1 MLMRRNVSRSGRLL
15 AGACAFLLG
24 MGAPSAALAR
34 PVVTARAD
42 VLPIHVDPARPHS
55 ATYPGTGYNLGA
67 GAALEIEWRISG
79 TEYDGSPS
87 PLTWIKVYTPAGTKV
102 HPRGFPTCPEALLA
116 ADGPQACP
124 RGSLAGAPGEGA
136 GVVTFGQ
143 TRVPET
149 VTVEPFFRP
158 GGLFWYV
165 RGQTPVA
172 LELISKGTVVLN
184 PQPGFAELATGE
196 VPLVESVAGGPF
208 ASIERLKLT
217 VGAALMK
224 DGKLVSYGTLPNNC
238 PKGGFTGKTELSFLN
253 GETISTTTTLACPKQ
268 KAASR

>member
-1 MLMRRNVSRSGRLL
+1 MRRNVSTSCRLL
-15 AGACAFLLG
+15 AGALTFLLW
-24 MGAPSAALAR
+24 MALPHTAHAR

-42 VLPIHVDPARPHS
+42 VLPIPVAPARPHS
-55 ATYPGTGYNLGA
+55 ATYPGTGYKLGA

-102 HPRGFPTCPEALLA
+102 HPQGFPTCPEALLA
-116 ADGPQACP
+116 TDGPEACP
-124 RGSLAGAPGEGA
+124 SGSLAGTPGEGS
-136 GVVTFGQ
+136 GVVAFGN

-149 VTVEPFFRP
+149 AIVEPFFRP
-158 GGLFWYV
+158 GGLYWYA
-165 RGQTPVA
+165 RGETPTA
-172 LELISKGTVVLN
+172 FELISKGTVVLN

-217 VGAALMK
+217 VGAAFMK
-224 DGKLVSYGTLPNNC
+224 DGKLVSYGTLPNSC